1 MKILG
6 ISAFYHDAAAALLDG
21 GEIVAAA
28 QEERFTRRKH
38 DPSFP
43 ANAIRYCLDASG
55 TAFEDLEAV
64 AFYDKPFLKFERLLE
79 TYYAFAPA
87 RPALLP
93 RRDAGLDQGEAVP
106 QAAAAPGALAARRA
120 TRSRR

>member
-1 MKILG
+1 MRRMKILG
-6 ISAFYHDAAAALLDG
+6 ISAFYHDAAAALIDG

-55 TAFEDLEAV
+55 TAFEDLPE
-64 AFYDKPFLKFERLLE
+64 DWKCPCC
-79 TYYAFAPA
+79 
-87 RPALLP
+87 
-93 RRDAGLDQGEAVP
+93 
-106 QAAAAPGALAARRA
+106 GA
-120 TRSRR
+120 SKKMFKKIDG